1 MDHNFKIKIIAV
13 ALAVILASG
22 AGFSVWH
29 KNFLGANSSQF
40 FKADSIQPSP
50 EVTAA
55 TASSP
60 RAGFFLKIETYKN
73 AKYNFSFEYPKGFS
87 AAEFVEREATDVILI
102 QNTETQRGFQIAISP
117 FGGPDLI
124 TPEMILKDIPEM
136 KINKPENT
144 TSNGIRA
151 LEFLSDDGG
160 ASKAEIWFIRQGYLY
175 QITAFLKDKDLIERV
190 FNSWKF

>member
-1 MDHNFKIKIIAV
+1 M
-13 ALAVILASG
+13 
-22 AGFSVWH
+22 
-29 KNFLGANSSQF
+29 
-40 FKADSIQPSP
+40 
-50 EVTAA
+50 
-55 TASSP
+55 
-60 RAGFFLKIETYKN
+60 
-73 AKYNFSFEYPKGFS
+73 
-87 AAEFVEREATDVILI
+87 
-102 QNTETQRGFQIAISP
+102 
-117 FGGPDLI
+117 I